1 MYDALPMAFPGV
13 VLSTL
18 NVTKRCTSCNFL
30 SREHGRECEFFCS
43 FPSNGECPSKLLKT
57 FSRSLLV
64 NFLKRSLKHAAALC
78 CHATGRF
85 KAHAHIGEGASSQYS
100 AVLVHDRRVFQ
111 RCECLKEV
119 FASQGIDEDQRHAC
133 LADSWMFANPLAIC
147 TGKLIITTEYESI
160 CPRCVF
166 FLGGGELSGGIPSF
180 QPLHRGQGGKNFN

>member
-78 CHATGRF
+78 CHATVGLRRMRTSGR
-85 KAHAHIGEGASSQYS
+85 GRLLSTVQSSCMIAEYS
-100 AVLVHDRRVFQ
+100 RDVSV
-111 RCECLKEV
+111 
-119 FASQGIDEDQRHAC
+119 
-133 LADSWMFANPLAIC
+133 
-147 TGKLIITTEYESI
+147 
-160 CPRCVF
+160 
-166 FLGGGELSGGIPSF
+166 
-180 QPLHRGQGGKNFN
+180 